1 MRYSLFYYALL
12 IIFFT
17 ELNADDFSK
26 SNLSL
31 LRNEYKFDEISDN
44 GSYDINFDEINTDV
58 IINGHIGSGAIINI
72 YYFSNISDSLEK
84 QSNFLSLYNNIEE
97 TRITI
102 QRNNKKNLKENPERV
117 VLTIPKN
124 INISFKKC
132 QGDIS
137 IENISGSI
145 NFNEHVGA
153 IILNHLNGDLDINS
167 SNGNAVIQN
176 SDLFSNI
183 YLKNHSLTFKDVRGA
198 NNITILNGNIFI
210 NSFKGSLNL
219 FSTSGL
225 IELNEI
231 QGNNINCNISSA
243 TLNGEDVSSDLVIN
257 SNDGDIKLKN
267 IVGRCN
273 IKTNGGDILIKGSK
287 GSFNCTTSSGN
298 IILKEISG
306 SSNLESYLG
315 SIYLKSIYDF
325 SIKNSYHNISTIEG
339 NIDLEIQKDLSLSLS
354 AGIDLNRSTQ
364 DITSQIPLNFEL
376 KDNKI
381 LGKAFLNQG
390 LLPII
395 LFSKNGYISIKDY

>member
-183 YLKNHSLTFKDVRGA
+183 YLKNHSLTFKDVRGE

-298 IILKEISG
+298 ITLKEISG

-339 NIDLEIQKDLSLSLS
+339 NIDLKIQKDLSLSLS